1 MSAPIDLKDIEKRAF
16 RATYQDGLLDINI
29 GGIVLSM
36 STLEYSSISDT
47 QPLLRFGL
55 LVAGLTVSSLIF
67 WGGKKY
73 LTIPR
78 LGQVKFGPRRQK
90 RNLIMAS
97 ILAGIVLLQVIFL
110 VGSILLWRNPEW
122 ATSLGLHTSNRDL
135 ERMMV
140 ALIAALFVGPS
151 MTLIAYFT
159 DFLRGYYIAFIL
171 SLAAFSLVWFHQP
184 AYFTIAGLIILI
196 PGVILFVRF
205 LREHPLPPAEPS
217 HD

>member
-1 MSAPIDLKDIEKRAF
+1 MPDSLDLKNIEKKAF

-36 STLEYSSISDT
+36 STQEYSSISDT
-47 QPLLRFGL
+47 QPILRFGL

-135 ERMMV
+135 ERMVV

-159 DFLRGYYIAFIL
+159 EYLRGYYIAFIL
-171 SLAAFSLVWFHQP
+171 SLAVFSLVWFRQP

-196 PGVILFVRF
+196 PGVALFIRF
-205 LREHPLPPAEPS
+205 LREHPLPPAEAS

>member
-159 DFLRGYYIAFIL
+159 EFLRGYYIAFIL
-171 SLAAFSLVWFHQP
+171 SLAAFSLVWFRQP
-184 AYFTIAGLIILI
+184 VYFTIAGLIILI